1 MSLGE
6 VENFNALTDVG
17 VVAADQAPFADDLSK
32 VQARKDIVER
42 TTIVNVKS
50 DKVMVAVQTRKRDYQ
65 TVSESSPAS
74 RVG

>member
-42 TTIVNVKS
+42 
-50 DKVMVAVQTRKRDYQ
+50 DRDLYLSESE
-65 TVSESSPAS
+65 VSEKGIPIIST
-74 RVG
+74 